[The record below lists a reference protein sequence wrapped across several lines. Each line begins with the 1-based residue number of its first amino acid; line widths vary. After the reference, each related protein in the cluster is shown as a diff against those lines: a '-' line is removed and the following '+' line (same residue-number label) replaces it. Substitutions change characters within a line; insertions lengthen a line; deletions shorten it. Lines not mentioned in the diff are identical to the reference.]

1 MEQPVKAKEGLIID
15 SQIDM
20 DVKNTSTHQ
29 FPIPLLDKA
38 IHLHMD
44 RMQYCFVFIDMGN
57 GVEVR
62 FDKTVATELIIN

>member
-20 DVKNTSTHQ
+20 DFKNTTTDR

-38 IHLHMD
+38 IHLHTD
-44 RMQYCFVFIDMGN
+44 RMQNLFC
-57 GVEVR
+57 
-62 FDKTVATELIIN
+62 LH

>member
-1 MEQPVKAKEGLIID
+1 MKAKEGLIIN

-20 DVKNTSTHQ
+20 DVKNTNTHQ
-29 FPIPLLDKA
+29 FPILLIKQFTCP
-38 IHLHMD
+38 
-44 RMQYCFVFIDMGN
+44 RPGCRVCFVFIDMGN